1 MSTDMCPDE
10 PGLPTWMG
18 RLAHDLRNP
27 LTPLM
32 TAVYL
37 LKNEQ
42 LPADKRTELLDLMER
57 QGQRLGQMLDE
68 LDDSIRAGQG
78 RLLGQRE
85 SCDAGV
91 LLELAFG
98 EIRQAPTIDVIA
110 TSAAARAAVDGDL
123 MRLQQM
129 LRILV
134 EHALAQADAD
144 VLTVRLE
151 RLGDWVRIDIPLSST
166 GNDDGPTDALLREP
180 RPDMGDTGLGLKL
193 LLARSIAHAHG
204 GHLSVHSST
213 PEHPD
218 AWLRCELPL
227 ANGHASL

>member
-1 MSTDMCPDE
+1 MCPDE
-10 PGLPTWMG
+10 PALPTWMG

-85 SCDAGV
+85 SCEAGV
-91 LLELAFG
+91 LLDLAFG
-98 EIRQAPTIDVIA
+98 DIRDAVVIKVSA
-110 TSAAARAAVDGDL
+110 TNAAAQAAVDGDL

-134 EHALAQADAD
+134 EHALTQVDAD

-151 RLGDWVRIDIPLSST
+151 RFGDCVRIDIPLSST

-218 AWLRCELPL
+218 AWLCCELPL
-227 ANGHASL
+227 SNGHASP